1 MPYHEVVH
9 YATNLGISG
18 TMYLCIMDDP
28 LCGVCGHAVD
38 PGTDHVKVEAE
49 TVYIHDRNQQDSYF
63 LHLECA
69 LRTIDAWQEPI

>member
-1 MPYHEVVH
+1 
-9 YATNLGISG
+9 
-18 TMYLCIMDDP
+18 MDDP

-69 LRTIDAWQEPI
+69 MRTIDAWQEPI